1 MKKKVKMMMTGMIE
15 SGIAGVMLLT
25 AVFGAIIWLC
35 AGCVAIEVEDY
46 GQQAVV
52 DSAGNPVCDSNG
64 VVQTVH
70 KGQRWHLNKNMVD
83 QQYEDV
89 EFERQLNNVIKFR
102 ISNYKD
108 AVSPELNKLVDTS
121 FKGAAELAAKVGAA
135 IATSG
140 GSVAGDAAYSA
151 LSKTIKKYLSKGG
164 SAEKATVECKDG
176 SCTISDGTVTETCED
191 CVLVED
197 TVEG

>member
-1 MKKKVKMMMTGMIE
+1 MKKRLSEMVD
-15 SGIAGVMLLT
+15 SGVMGVLLLVVLFT
-25 AVFGAIIWLC
+25 ALMWLS

-46 GQQAVV
+46 GQQPVV
-52 DSAGNPVCDSNG
+52 DAAGNPVCDSNG

-70 KGQRWHLNKNMVD
+70 KGQRWHYNKNMVE
-83 QQYEDV
+83 QTYEEVDFARKPGDKV
-89 EFERQLNNVIKFR
+89 NLHVK
-102 ISNYKD
+102 NYKD
-108 AVSPELNKLVDTS
+108 VVSAELNKVVDTS

-140 GSVAGDAAYSA
+140 GSVAGEAAYSA
-151 LSKTIKKYLSKGG
+151 LSKTIKNYLSKGG

-176 SCTISDGTVTETCED
+176 SCTISDGTVTETCEA